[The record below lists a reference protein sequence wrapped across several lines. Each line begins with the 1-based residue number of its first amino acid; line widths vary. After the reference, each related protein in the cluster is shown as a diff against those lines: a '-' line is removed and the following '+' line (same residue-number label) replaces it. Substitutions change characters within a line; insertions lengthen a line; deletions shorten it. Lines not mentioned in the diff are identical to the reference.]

1 MTVFTVTNGVRNVT
15 DNIYLLPP
23 DATAHRVIRACH
35 TCKHHRRSESD
46 NRSCDAT
53 GEDLEYSREEDF
65 CGEEYRWWEP
75 APPIPPALPEPPK
88 LSVLARLRRWLVG

>member
-1 MTVFTVTNGVRNVT
+1 MTVFTVTSGVRIVT

-46 NRSCDAT
+46 HRSCDAT
-53 GEDLEYSREEDF
+53 GEDLEFSREDDY

-75 APPIPPALPEPPK
+75 APPALPEPPK